1 MKNIL
6 LSSILVLI
14 ALSSI
19 TIKAQSTNDSWPTF
33 LQHSGDV
40 IQIGLP
46 AGIVLENLI
55 NKDKEGFKQFSL
67 SFGTNF
73 LATHA
78 LKRIIRKKR
87 PDPSEARNALPS
99 GHTSASFQA
108 ATYIHIR
115 YGIKYGIPAYALA
128 TYVGYSRIDGVDRR
142 HDVWDVVAGAALG
155 SLTSYLFV
163 TSKDKDVKISP
174 VLTSDSV
181 SFSLTFDIK

>member
-1 MKNIL
+1 MKKLSIYVIVL
-6 LSSILVLI
+6 LVTLI
-14 ALSSI
+14 PVSNL
-19 TIKAQSTNDSWPTF
+19 AQSTDTTWPTF